1 MAGLRQ
7 AGVTTIEMKVP
18 EAVATTAEGGAME
31 GVIST
36 TGPIMGAE
44 VVAGVVR
51 HVELMS
57 ATRGLNMQVVVVVA
71 QQALVH
77 PRNEGQHS
85 ITSLGVSL
93 HGPQI
98 VLRLT

>member
-1 MAGLRQ
+1 MAGLHQ
-7 AGVTTIEMKVP
+7 AGVTTTETKVP
-18 EAVATTAEGGAME
+18 EAVATTVEGGAME
-31 GVIST
+31 GVNST

-57 ATRGLNMQVVVVVA
+57 ATRGLNTPVVVVVA

-85 ITSLGVSL
+85 FTSLEVSF
-93 HGPQI
+93 I
-98 VLRLT
+98 